1 MRTPPPDAT
10 LPGMNDGGRAMS
22 QATYERTMW
31 RLRVT
36 IRLLTVVLLALVA
49 HSVTDGLN
57 VAAVITGTAI
67 ALLLIAAVGLWR
79 QGRRLRPYA
88 NARQSGR
95 TTATVRGRAG
105 RPARRRVPKGLRL

>member
-49 HSVTDGLN
+49 RSVTDGLN

-88 NARQSGR
+88 DARQSGSDDGNGAR
-95 TTATVRGRAG
+95 TRGTAGASPRT
-105 RPARRRVPKGLRL
+105 

>member
-1 MRTPPPDAT
+1 
-10 LPGMNDGGRAMS
+10 MS
-22 QATYERTMW
+22 QATYERTMR

-49 HSVTDGLN
+49 RSVTDGLN

-67 ALLLIAAVGLWR
+67 ALLLIAAAGLWR

-88 NARQSGR
+88 NARQR
-95 TTATVRGRAG
+95 PVPTTATVGVRAG
-105 RPARRRVPKGLRL
+105 RPARRRVPEGLRL